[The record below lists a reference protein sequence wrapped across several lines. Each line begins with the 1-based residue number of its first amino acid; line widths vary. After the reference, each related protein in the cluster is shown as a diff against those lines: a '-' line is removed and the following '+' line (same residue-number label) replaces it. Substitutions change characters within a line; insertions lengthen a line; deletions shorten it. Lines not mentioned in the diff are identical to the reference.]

1 MKCAATASL
10 LLAAWSPEC
19 ADWVE
24 ALGAMVDGGDPLE
37 RGVGEEEA
45 LLTRICVDEMRLEA
59 GKLRNACPAVLC
71 PATSVK
77 MALLLIDSP

>member
-24 ALGAMVDGGDPLE
+24 ALGAMVDGGGSARERRE
-37 RGVGEEEA
+37 RGGSA
-45 LLTRICVDEMRLEA
+45 A
-59 GKLRNACPAVLC
+59 GTGLRG
-71 PATSVK
+71 
-77 MALLLIDSP
+77 